1 MQQSGLFL
9 IIAIAS
15 VFLSVITTAAEP
27 VSMTS
32 VPMTS
37 VPMASVPMTSVV
49 DNSNTSTRDLDGL
62 NQDGLNQAAR
72 SPTSDRTYSFTM
84 TLPDHLGKQFAR
96 VSFTELGEDNKTE
109 PLQFDLS
116 QTQAF
121 IGTTAALGSAI
132 RINDVWI
139 DETGTFWIE
148 FNPTLSPKTT
158 LTVTFKAQTST
169 SKTYNYSVAA
179 YPNTQRPVAVFVG
192 NGSVTVDSPT
202 INLKR

>member
-1 MQQSGLFL
+1 MQQIRLFL

-15 VFLSVITTAAEP
+15 VLPSVMTTSAEP
-27 VSMTS
+27 
-32 VPMTS
+32 
-37 VPMASVPMTSVV
+37 VPMTSVV
-49 DNSNTSTRDLDGL
+49 DSSNTSTRDRGL
-62 NQDGLNQAAR
+62 QHQTISTA
-72 SPTSDRTYSFTM
+72 SDRTYSFTM
-84 TLPDHLGKQFAR
+84 TLPEHPDNRFAR
-96 VSFTELGEDNKTE
+96 LSFTELNQDNIA

-121 IGTTAALGSAI
+121 IGTSTGGSAV

-158 LTVTFKAQTST
+158 LTVTFKAQAST
-169 SKTYNYSVAA
+169 SKIYNYSVAA

-192 NGSVTVDSPT
+192 NGSLTVGSSN